1 MDTNS
6 EHKDREYVARLIVS
20 VLTERISVREA
31 ILHYPK
37 NTNDKNLMAAYHALI
52 HYEADED
59 MRAKD
64 FSFKEEQD
72 EYLNMLAE
80 LLANGKDIPKNIIKS
95 YESYYPEIE
104 LPKSKNI
111 INAIKSVCK
120 FLNIK

>member
-1 MDTNS
+1 MNNPS
-6 EHKDREYVARLIVS
+6 SKADREYVARLIVS
-20 VLTERISVREA
+20 VLTERITVRDA

-37 NTNDKNLMAAYHALI
+37 DTNDINLMAAYHALI

-64 FSFKEEQD
+64 YDFKEEQD
-72 EYLNMLAE
+72 EYLNMIAE
-80 LLANGKDIPKNIIKS
+80 LLANGKDLPKNIIKS
-95 YESYYPEIE
+95 YESYYPEIN

-111 INAIKSVCK
+111 ISLIKKICK

>member
-1 MDTNS
+1 MENNQIKSD
-6 EHKDREYVARLIVS
+6 KEYVARLIVS

-37 NTNDKNLMAAYHALI
+37 DTADKNLLAAYHALI

-59 MRAKD
+59 LRKSD
-64 FSFKEEQD
+64 FAFKEEQD
-72 EYLNMLAE
+72 DYLNMIAE
-80 LLANGKDIPKNIIKS
+80 LLANDKDLPLNIIKS

-104 LPKSKNI
+104 LPKSKNV
-111 INAIKSVCK
+111 INFIKSLCK